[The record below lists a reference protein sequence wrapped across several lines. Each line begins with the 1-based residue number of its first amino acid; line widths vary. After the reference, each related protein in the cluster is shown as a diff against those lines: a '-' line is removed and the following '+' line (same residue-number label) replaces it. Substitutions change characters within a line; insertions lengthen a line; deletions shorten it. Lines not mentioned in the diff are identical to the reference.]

1 MKIVRLMLKLLSLT
15 PLIGLIPLYYI
26 WSLETYYVVTTE
38 HKMGF
43 GVSYHD
49 PNTYSIHG
57 FVRSCIIVSTILFIP
72 ALISTITGI
81 VLTIRRE
88 KKSLT
93 KKLLFYFV
101 PLALISICLLNFWH
115 LHQFDF
121 ENPFAA
127 WSWFLD

>member
-1 MKIVRLMLKLLSLT
+1 MKIVRVILKLLSLT

-26 WSLETYYVVTTE
+26 WSLETYYVITTE

-43 GVSYHD
+43 GVSYND
-49 PNTYSIHG
+49 PNTYTIHG

-81 VLTIRRE
+81 VLTIRNE
-88 KKSLT
+88 KKFLT
-93 KKLLFYFV
+93 KKLLFYLV
-101 PLALISICLLNFWH
+101 PLALISLCLLNFCFSN
-115 LHQFDF
+115 QFDF

-127 WSWFLD
+127 MTWFID